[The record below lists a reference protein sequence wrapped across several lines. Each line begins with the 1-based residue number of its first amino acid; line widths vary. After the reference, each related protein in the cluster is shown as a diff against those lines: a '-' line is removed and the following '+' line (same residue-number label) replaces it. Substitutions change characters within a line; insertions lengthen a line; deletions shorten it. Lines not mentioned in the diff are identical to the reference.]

1 MAYEK
6 EILDT
11 LNRLNNHLA
20 NITRSSGYRNYGNN
34 QGGYYPSYS
43 SGYYENYSQNKELR
57 PSTDKRGFSHSD
69 MLYKND
75 LKYNEKYDSNA
86 RQVSERA
93 RKASK
98 EIYTPNTGLNSKIK
112 ATQDHIDNLNKKLS
126 QNANLSD
133 VERGVITQRIK
144 TLEELKKKDEEL
156 KKANEEVI
164 KATDNYYKNL
174 GDAGA
179 KMRLT
184 TAIFKKNFEENWK
197 KMWQQMEDSGEAL
210 LYSSEEAAKAMQE
223 YIMNLHEQEGKY
235 ISNMQSA
242 LAQTGL
248 TNKGPGKV
256 LAKYMDRKQKG
267 LNMMQAGERM
277 QKSAEQFGNAVGSK
291 GAAKIMK
298 NFGAIAQKTGS
309 MLKNLAGPITIII
322 EILSFIDKAAAKVME
337 KMTEMNE
344 IELAEV
350 NAQTGMAMTMNKVQ
364 VEAIQKGWD
373 VAQKAA
379 SVGGQITLQ
388 QIETSAKIMNSAA
401 QLVASN
407 YAKSAEIFTGS
418 LFDGISKTANQAAR
432 YAIEATADIAKFHL
446 DMPLAQIKTEA
457 LNRLK
462 SEQLKAEVQNLQD
475 QFGLTKK
482 QAEFEIY
489 NQAIDFG
496 IEKAG
501 YGPSAL
507 FYDLFRKEST
517 RGKIGNK
524 FGINNWEGIPDIQA
538 IVEKM
543 GFEGK
548 DIQWA
553 KTINEGLSTIG
564 INAQSPEAA
573 AKLFESQLKLAKG
586 YIGAGQQAQLGKMQ
600 IDVAN
605 AIGLRNYQME
615 VMRNE
620 TEIKNAKLDAVNEV
634 KKHYIDKGKE
644 VLLKWQQIGENFENM
659 MQEHNKLAID
669 AGIDI
674 GYTNAR
680 QNSLDFH
687 NYYMGMQRDIT
698 WKWGKEAKDALKL
711 QGVYT
716 SESGRNRALSYG
728 DTDSLMAANKL
739 LGDEGTAVQFA
750 SSAEIFNKGIGKSV
764 DLMSTMYNKVT
775 RMGLNG
781 RKYTKEILKNIQMA
795 NKYNFRDG
803 LEGMMR
809 TAAWAMKTR
818 FEMSSLGRITDKI
831 IDNGLEGVIKQS
843 AQLQVLGGM
852 AAINSDPLGMLYDA
866 LADPEALAKR
876 MHGMT
881 ENFGS
886 IDRRTGETTFGAA
899 EELQIRAIAQ
909 AQGRDPGELRNEIRA
924 RNRAQAVK
932 NQTRFSTNLSQEQI
946 DFLAAN
952 AQWDE
957 KSQGFTAQVWGKDEN
972 GNWGYQ
978 QKNVSEITAEMID
991 KIRPE
996 EHQAVVEEQLFA
1008 IRSALEMETGESAQ
1022 ERADVATATYAKYI
1036 ENVQAR
1042 VTEAHNNYLAKRDEY
1057 IGNVE
1062 DSMARA
1068 TESFTNYIDM
1078 WNKGNTEVDKQI
1090 KNLEAQVNGIN
1101 GALDGVATEGRK
1113 AEAALRDL
1121 AQPLI
1126 DLKAIMDKFTP
1137 NIDVPMQKTSNLKDK
1152 SNEYY
1157 NKAYNAISA
1166 KRSGGAY
1173 TPASIHN
1180 VNKLLDF
1187 FKPYKDKSVDELLS
1201 DNKFINEFVDKATA
1215 GFISSDVEKMLED
1228 KGFLFN
1234 NESLKEVLD
1243 EKGVRARAFLDM
1255 LKDIDYEKS
1264 NFSDTGEYWLG
1275 TRKVKLNAT
1284 GGHRM
1289 YNGSFWGQNKNF
1301 VKNSFGNAIPVS
1313 NQDKVVKV
1321 EDAVVQ
1327 THPNDTLL
1335 AAKPGG
1341 GFDKLFSSILPDIS
1355 NIGRYVASTMNGNI
1369 GGNSTF
1375 TINGSLKLTSDSGN
1389 SIDIIPMLKNNPDM
1403 LRQLVN
1409 ILISGSEIYH
1419 NGGKTNEFLRI

>member
-1 MAYEK
+1 MDQQTERQL
-6 EILDT
+6 LDT
-11 LNRLNNHLA
+11 LNNINNHLV
-20 NITRSSGYRNYGNN
+20 NITRNSGNRSYGNN

-43 SGYYENYSQNKELR
+43 SGYYGNYSQSKELR
-57 PSTDKRGFSHSD
+57 PSADNPGFSRSD
-69 MLYKND
+69 LLYKND
-75 LKYNEKYDSNA
+75 FKYDERYDSNA
-86 RQVSERA
+86 RQKSERSNNA
-93 RKASK
+93 IK
-98 EIYTPNTGLNSKIK
+98 EIIGTRNSKGLNDKIQE
-112 ATQDHIDNLNKKLS
+112 AEQHIQNLNNQLNN
-126 QNANLSD
+126 NARLTD
-133 VERGVITQRIK
+133 AERGIITQRIK
-144 TLEELKKKDEEL
+144 TLQDLKKKDEEL

-164 KATDNYYKNL
+164 KATDNYYQNL
-174 GDAGA
+174 DDSGA

-184 TAIFKKNFEENWK
+184 TAIFNAEFEKHWE
-197 KMWQQMEDSGEAL
+197 KMWEQMEKSGDAL
-210 LYSSEEAAKAMQE
+210 LYSSEEAAKEVAKFTMNLEQQQGKVINAMQ
-223 YIMNLHEQEGKY
+223 G
-235 ISNMQSA
+235 A
-242 LAQTGL
+242 LSKTGL
-248 TNKGPGKV
+248 TGKGPGKV
-256 LAKYMDRKQKG
+256 LDKFLGRERKG
-267 LNMMQAGERM
+267 VDMQAGGKDM
-277 QKSAEQFGNAVGSK
+277 IKQAEQWEKEGRKGAKALKSFGN
-291 GAAKIMK
+291 
-298 NFGAIAQKTGS
+298 IAMKTGKLLEQ
-309 MLKNLAGPITIII
+309 MAWPITIII

-364 VEAIQKGWD
+364 VEAVQKGWD

-388 QIETSAKIMNSAA
+388 QIETSAKIMNTAA

-432 YAIEATADIAKFHL
+432 YAIETSADIAKFHL

-457 LNRLK
+457 LNELK
-462 SEQLKAEVQNLQD
+462 KKQLDVEVQNLQD

-501 YGPSAL
+501 YGSSAL
-507 FYDLFRKEST
+507 LYDMFRKDNT
-517 RGKIGNK
+517 REKIGNK
-524 FGINNWEGIPDIQA
+524 FGMNGWAEIPDIQA

-553 KTINEGLSTIG
+553 KTINEGLSAIG

-573 AKLFESQLKLAKG
+573 AKLYESQLKLAKG

-620 TEIKNAKLDAVNEV
+620 TEIKNAKLDAINEE
-634 KKHYIDKGKE
+634 KKYFIDSGKE
-644 VLLKWQQIGENFENM
+644 ILLKWQQIGENFENM

-669 AGIDI
+669 AGIDL

-687 NYYMGMQRDIT
+687 NYYMGMQRDVT

-711 QGVYT
+711 QGEYT
-716 SESGRNRALSYG
+716 SETGRNRALSYG

-818 FEMSSLGRITDKI
+818 FEMSSLGRMTDKI

-932 NQTRFSTNLSQEQI
+932 NQTRFSSNLSQEQI

-957 KSQGFTAQVWGKDEN
+957 KSKGFTAQVWGKDEN

-1022 ERADVATATYAKYI
+1022 ERADIATANYAKYI

-1042 VTEAHNNYLAKRDEY
+1042 VTEAHNNYLANRDKY
-1057 IGNVE
+1057 IKNVE
-1062 DSMARA
+1062 ESMARA

-1078 WNKGNTEVDKQI
+1078 WNNGNTEVDKQI
-1090 KNLEAQVNGIN
+1090 ENLKVQVGNIK
-1101 GALDGVATEGRK
+1101 GALDGVAKEGK
-1113 AEAALRDL
+1113 AAETALRNL
-1121 AQPLI
+1121 TQPLI
-1126 DLKAIMDKFTP
+1126 DLKKIMDKFTP
-1137 NIDVPMQKTSNLKDK
+1137 NLDVPMQKTPIKNNSDDF
-1152 SNEYY
+1152 YT
-1157 NKAYNAISA
+1157 KAYWAI
-1166 KRSGGAY
+1166 KRKDVSPNTKGN
-1173 TPASIHN
+1173 IN
-1180 VNKLLDF
+1180 RLLDY
-1187 FKPYKDKSVDELLS
+1187 FKTYKNVSVDELLS
-1201 DNKFINEFVDKATA
+1201 NS
-1215 GFISSDVEKMLED
+1215 GFISKFDDKAREGWLTSDVEKLLED
-1228 KGFLFN
+1228 SGFLYS
-1234 NESLKEVLD
+1234 NERLIDVLN
-1243 EKGVRARAFLDM
+1243 EKGARARALLDM
-1255 LKDIDYEKS
+1255 FKDIDYEASDFSKFSNNDRNIILNQNGRSRYKGNWFQKVAKDLNINDAIISPGMQVKS
-1264 NFSDTGEYWLG
+1264 INDG
-1275 TRKVKLNAT
+1275 
-1284 GGHRM
+1284 
-1289 YNGSFWGQNKNF
+1289 
-1301 VKNSFGNAIPVS
+1301 I
-1313 NQDKVVKV
+1313 
-1321 EDAVVQ
+1321 VQ

-1375 TINGSLKLTSDSGN
+1375 TINGSIKLTSDSGC
-1389 SIDIIPMLKNNPDM
+1389 SIDIIPMLKNNPDL